1 MSDNNIPE
9 SERRLQEI
17 GNQLG
22 TPILSPTT
30 KIQGDD
36 GSVRSSSQSNTDI
49 QGTLDLQPSSKN
61 PLLQYIVA
69 GAIGL
74 GAVGVPLTVLFGL
87 GGTPTATKPTAP
99 EVEDTTS
106 SLADRELENLK
117 TQSALDIQAKPE
129 PQTVA
134 QTPKP
139 APTPTPAPTVAA
151 PKPKPQPVVK
161 TLAPQPRTIAVPPPT
176 VVAAT
181 PATVARPVPIP
192 VTRPVARPVPRPTP
206 APVIT
211 QPRPTPI
218 PVATQPTQA
227 IKPVEPEQPPLS
239 FEQASALG
247 MFGGDNDKS
256 DNGAMTLESGD
267 NSSLTL
273 ALPVGANVA
282 AHTVTPYT
290 SLSSRNSATNGT
302 ETPLSV
308 QLDQPIQLSQGFNLP
323 AGTIVQFG
331 ATVANNGAVTATSR
345 GVFIDGTEIKVPV
358 GAFALT
364 ASNSAA
370 LVANQRSLR
379 EGELSGADTTAAM
392 WGAAGGLG
400 KALVDSGNTS
410 VVNTSGLGTSVV
422 QTNNGGVNIP
432 GALLNSAF
440 SPLAKAK
447 ESRANALAQEL
458 QQSSKLNEIPVR
470 SPVRVYVAAAATV
483 QVPVSSDVTAADTG
497 TPAQGRVLSEGAVEQ
512 PPMMIPAQPI
522 SAVNVQPVVAP
533 TSTTAATQPV
543 VVPPPPTPANT
554 QPVSSTV
561 TPVTATTQPV
571 VSPLPT
577 TATTQPTTQPT
588 TQVNEGTNTLA
599 PIAPTKPNNVV
610 NAQPTIAPIQTSSPA
625 VNQPQSVVPTPATTA
640 TQPLRSRPSTPTQLP
655 NPTPTV
661 ATAQPIVTAPSPTTP
676 NPTTAVTQ
684 PSIVPQSSSGVVAQ
698 PIATPTTIDGA
709 VTNQP
714 ALIPQQP
721 LRTPATTTQP
731 TFIPNEPT
739 AVSPLVTTPQVIPS
753 TTTRS
758 TFIPPQPTTTTTQPT
773 PTPTQPV
780 VVQQQPALTTQ
791 PVTVP
796 SQPTSTTT
804 RTSPIAPTKPN
815 NIVNTQPQ
823 STVPSQAVDTSTTP
837 AFVPIQANSSID
849 EQSPPI
855 VTSTQLI
862 EAQSTQDPAPV
873 ITQPTTVGTP
883 SGLIPI
889 QFDNGGSIQ
898 PVTTQNPAMAPL
910 P

>member
-1 MSDNNIPE
+1 MSDNNVEI
-9 SERRLQEI
+9 SEKRLQEI

-36 GSVRSSSQSNTDI
+36 QSVPSSQSNADI
-49 QGTLDLQPSSKN
+49 EGTIDSQPSSKN

-87 GGTPTATKPTAP
+87 GGTPTAIKPTAP

-106 SLADRELENLK
+106 SLADRELDNLK
-117 TQSALDIQAKPE
+117 TQSALDIQAKSE

-139 APTPTPAPTVAA
+139 APTPAPTVAA
-151 PKPKPQPVVK
+151 PKSKPQPVVQ
-161 TLAPQPRTIAVPPPT
+161 APAPKPTTVAVQQPT

-181 PATVARPVPIP
+181 PAPIARPVPIP
-192 VTRPVARPVPRPTP
+192 VARPMPRPTP
-206 APVIT
+206 VPVVQ

-218 PVATQPTQA
+218 PVATQPTQPTQ
-227 IKPVEPEQPPLS
+227 PVTPVTPEQPPLS
-239 FEQASALG
+239 FEQALALG
-247 MFGGDNDKS
+247 MFGGDNDKP
-256 DNGAMTLESGD
+256 DNGATLAAAD
-267 NSSLTL
+267 NSALTL
-273 ALPVGANVA
+273 SLPVGANVA

-331 ATVANNGAVTATSR
+331 ATVADNGAVSATSR

-364 ASNSAA
+364 ASNSAV

-379 EGELSGADTTAAM
+379 EGELSGADNTAAM
-392 WGAAGGLG
+392 WGAAGSVG

-422 QTNNGGVNIP
+422 QTNNGNVNIP
-432 GALLNSAF
+432 GAILNGAF

-447 ESRANALAQEL
+447 EARANALAQEL
-458 QQSSKLNEIPVR
+458 QQSSRLNEIPVR
-470 SPVRVYVAAAATV
+470 SPVRVFVAAAATV
-483 QVPVSSDVTAADTG
+483 QVPVSSDVTAANTE
-497 TPAQGRVLSEGAVEQ
+497 TPAQGRVLDGGDVEQ
-512 PPMMIPAQPI
+512 PPTMIPTKPI
-522 SAVNVQPVVAP
+522 SAVNVQSPVTP

-543 VVPPPPTPANT
+543 VAP
-554 QPVSSTV
+554 S
-561 TPVTATTQPV
+561 PVTATTQPAT
-571 VSPLPT
+571 PL
-577 TATTQPTTQPT
+577 T
-588 TQVNEGTNTLA
+588 TQVNQGINTLS

-610 NAQPTIAPIQTSSPA
+610 NTQPTIAPIQSSSAAVTQPA
-625 VNQPQSVVPTPATTA
+625 VVVPTPVTTP
-640 TQPLRSRPSTPTQLP
+640 TQPLRSRPFTPTQLP
-655 NPTPTV
+655 TSTPTV
-661 ATAQPIVTAPSPTTP
+661 TTAQPIVTAPSPTTP
-676 NPTTAVTQ
+676 NPTTAITQ
-684 PSIVPQSSSGVVAQ
+684 PSIVPQSSNGVIAQ
-698 PIATPTTIDGA
+698 PIATPTTSERT
-709 VTNQP
+709 VSTKP
-714 ALIPQQP
+714 TLVPQQP
-721 LRTPATTTQP
+721 VQQPVTTTQ
-731 TFIPNEPT
+731 PT
-739 AVSPLVTTPQVIPS
+739 AVSPLLTTPQAIQS
-753 TTTRS
+753 TTTQS
-758 TFIPPQPTTTTTQPT
+758 TFTPPQPTTTPTQST

-780 VVQQQPALTTQ
+780 VIQQQPMATMQ
-791 PVTVP
+791 PVIAP

-804 RTSPIAPTKPN
+804 KTSPIAPTKPN

-823 STVPSQAVDTSTTP
+823 SNAPSQATGNNTTP
-837 AFVPIQANSSID
+837 AFIPIQANSGID
-849 EQSPPI
+849 AQSPPI
-855 VTSTQLI
+855 ITPTQLI
-862 EAQSTQDPAPV
+862 EVQNTQDPAQAA
-873 ITQPTTVGTP
+873 TQPITGGIS

-898 PVTTQNPAMAPL
+898 PVTTQTPAMAPL

>member
-30 KIQGDD
+30 KIQADD
-36 GSVRSSSQSNTDI
+36 GSVISSSQSNTDI

-117 TQSALDIQAKPE
+117 TQSALDIQAKGK

-139 APTPTPAPTVAA
+139 ASTPTPSPTVAA
-151 PKPKPQPVVK
+151 QPPKLQPVVK
-161 TLAPQPRTIAVPPPT
+161 TPAPQPRTIAVPPPT

-192 VTRPVARPVPRPTP
+192 VTRPVARPIPRPTP
-206 APVIT
+206 APVIQ

-218 PVATQPTQA
+218 PVATQPTQPVRV
-227 IKPVEPEQPPLS
+227 KPVEPEQPPLS

-256 DNGAMTLESGD
+256 DNGAMTLASD
-267 NSSLTL
+267 DSSALTL
-273 ALPVGANVA
+273 SLPVGANVA

-290 SLSSRNSATNGT
+290 SLSRNSATNGT

-331 ATVANNGAVTATSR
+331 ATVNDNGAVTATSR

-370 LVANQRSLR
+370 LVANQRSLL

-392 WGAAGGLG
+392 WGAAGSVG

-432 GALLNSAF
+432 GALLNGAF

-447 ESRANALAQEL
+447 EARANALAQEL

-470 SPVRVYVAAAATV
+470 SPVRVFVAAAATV
-483 QVPVSSDVTAADTG
+483 TVPVSSDVTAANTG
-497 TPAQGRVLSEGAVEQ
+497 TPAQGQVLSGGDVEQ
-512 PPMMIPAQPI
+512 PPTMIPTKPI

-533 TSTTAATQPV
+533 S
-543 VVPPPPTPANT
+543 PPTPANT
-554 QPVSSTV
+554 QPVSSTA

-577 TATTQPTTQPT
+577 TANIQPVVAPSPVTATTQPATPPT
-588 TQVNEGTNTLA
+588 TQVNQGINTLS

-610 NAQPTIAPIQTSSPA
+610 NTQPTIAPIQTSSPA
-625 VNQPQSVVPTPATTA
+625 VTQPTSVVPTPVTTA
-640 TQPLRSRPSTPTQLP
+640 TQPLRSRPSTPTQLST
-655 NPTPTV
+655 PTPTV
-661 ATAQPIVTAPSPTTP
+661 TTDRPIVTAPSPTTP
-676 NPTTAVTQ
+676 NPTTAITQ
-684 PSIVPQSSSGVVAQ
+684 PSVVPQSSNGVIAQ
-698 PIATPTTIDGA
+698 PIATPTTIDRSF
-709 VTNQP
+709 TNQST
-714 ALIPQQP
+714 LVPQQP
-721 LRTPATTTQP
+721 LRTPATTTHP
-731 TFIPNEPT
+731 TFIPSEPT
-739 AVSPLVTTPQVIPS
+739 AVSPLVTTPQVIQS

-758 TFIPPQPTTTTTQPT
+758 TFIPPQSTTTNQPT
-773 PTPTQPV
+773 PTPTQPI

-791 PVTVP
+791 PVIVP
-796 SQPTSTTT
+796 SQSTSTT

-823 STVPSQAVDTSTTP
+823 STAPSQAVETSTTP
-837 AFVPIQANSSID
+837 AFAPIPANSGID
-849 EQSPPI
+849 AQSPPI
-855 VTSTQLI
+855 ITSTQLI
-862 EAQSTQDPAPV
+862 EAQNTQNLTPIV
-873 ITQPTTVGTP
+873 TQPTTGGTP

>member
-30 KIQGDD
+30 KIQVDD
-36 GSVRSSSQSNTDI
+36 QSVPSSQSNADM
-49 QGTLDLQPSSKN
+49 QGTLDSQPSSKN

-74 GAVGVPLTVLFGL
+74 GAVGIPLTVLFGL

-106 SLADRELENLK
+106 SLADRELDNLK
-117 TQSALDIQAKPE
+117 TQSALDIQAKGE
-129 PQTVA
+129 TQTVA

-139 APTPTPAPTVAA
+139 VATPAPAPAPTVAA

-161 TLAPQPRTIAVPPPT
+161 ANTPKPRTIAVQRPT

-181 PATVARPVPIP
+181 PAPIAQPVPIP
-192 VTRPVARPVPRPTP
+192 VTRPIAQPIARTIP
-206 APVIT
+206 APVI
-211 QPRPTPI
+211 QQQRPTPT
-218 PVATQPTQA
+218 PVVTQPIQ
-227 IKPVEPEQPPLS
+227 PVTTEPPPLS

-256 DNGAMTLESGD
+256 DNGAMTLASGD

-331 ATVANNGAVTATSR
+331 ATVADNGAVTATSK
-345 GVFIDGTEIKVPV
+345 GVFIDGTEIKVPA

-392 WGAAGGLG
+392 WGAAGSVG

-422 QTNNGGVNIP
+422 QTNNGSVNIP
-432 GALLNSAF
+432 GALLNGAF
-440 SPLAKAK
+440 SDLAKAK
-447 ESRANALAQEL
+447 QSRANALSTEL

-470 SPVRVYVAAAATV
+470 SPVRVFVAAAAIV
-483 QVPVSSDVTAADTG
+483 QVPVNSDATSATG
-497 TPAQGRVLSEGAVEQ
+497 MPQRGQSLDGGDVEQ
-512 PPMMIPAQPI
+512 PPTMIPTKPI

-533 TSTTAATQPV
+533 TSTTATIQ
-543 VVPPPPTPANT
+543 
-554 QPVSSTV
+554 
-561 TPVTATTQPV
+561 PVTAI
-571 VSPLPT
+571 PT
-577 TATTQPTTQPT
+577 SQPTQ
-588 TQVNEGTNTLA
+588 GINTPS
-599 PIAPTKPNNVV
+599 PIAPTKPNNVA
-610 NAQPTIAPIQTSSPA
+610 NTQPAI
-625 VNQPQSVVPTPATTA
+625 VVPTPVTTS
-640 TQPLRSRPSTPTQLP
+640 TQPLRSIPSNPTQIIP
-655 NPTPTV
+655 TQTPTV
-661 ATAQPIVTAPSPTTP
+661 TTSQPIVTAPSPTQLP
-676 NPTTAVTQ
+676 A
-684 PSIVPQSSSGVVAQ
+684 
-698 PIATPTTIDGA
+698 AT
-709 VTNQP
+709 
-714 ALIPQQP
+714 
-721 LRTPATTTQP
+721 
-731 TFIPNEPT
+731 
-739 AVSPLVTTPQVIPS
+739 
-753 TTTRS
+753 
-758 TFIPPQPTTTTTQPT
+758 
-773 PTPTQPV
+773 TQPV
-780 VVQQQPALTTQ
+780 VIQQQPTATTQ
-791 PVTVP
+791 PIIAP

-804 RTSPIAPTKPN
+804 KTSPLAPTKPN

-837 AFVPIQANSSID
+837 AFAPIPANSGID
-849 EQSPPI
+849 TQSPPI
-855 VTSTQLI
+855 ITSTQLI
-862 EAQSTQDPAPV
+862 EAQNTQDLAP
-873 ITQPTTVGTP
+873 IATQPTTGGTP

-898 PVTTQNPAMAPL
+898 PVITPNPAMAPL

>member
-36 GSVRSSSQSNTDI
+36 QSVPSSQNNTDI
-49 QGTLDLQPSSKN
+49 QGTIDSQPSSKN

-106 SLADRELENLK
+106 SLADRELDNLK
-117 TQSALDIQAKPE
+117 TQSALDIQAKGE

-139 APTPTPAPTVAA
+139 ATTPAPTPTPTVAA
-151 PKPKPQPVVK
+151 PQQSPQPVVK
-161 TLAPQPRTIAVPPPT
+161 APVPKPTTIAVQQPK

-181 PATVARPVPIP
+181 PA
-192 VTRPVARPVPRPTP
+192 PVARPVSIPVTTPIAQPVPKPIP
-206 APVIT
+206 APVIP
-211 QPRPTPI
+211 QPRPILI
-218 PVATQPTQA
+218 PVATQPTQPV
-227 IKPVEPEQPPLS
+227 KPVTPESPPLS

-256 DNGAMTLESGD
+256 DNGSMTLASEE

-273 ALPVGANVA
+273 SLPVGANVA

-331 ATVANNGAVTATSR
+331 ATVADNGAVTATSK

-379 EGELSGADTTAAM
+379 DGELSGADNTAAI
-392 WGAAGGLG
+392 WGAAGGVG
-400 KALVDSGNTS
+400 KALIDSGNTS

-422 QTNNGGVNIP
+422 QTNNGNVNIP
-432 GALLNSAF
+432 GAILNGAF

-470 SPVRVYVAAAATV
+470 SPVRVFVAAAATV
-483 QVPVSSDVTAADTG
+483 AVPVSSDVTAADTG
-497 TPAQGRVLSEGAVEQ
+497 TLTQGRVLGGGDVEQ
-512 PPMMIPAQPI
+512 PPTMIPTNQPAI
-522 SAVNVQPVVAP
+522 TIPIGSVNA
-533 TSTTAATQPV
+533 
-543 VVPPPPTPANT
+543 
-554 QPVSSTV
+554 
-561 TPVTATTQPV
+561 
-571 VSPLPT
+571 
-577 TATTQPTTQPT
+577 PTTQATHGISTPS
-588 TQVNEGTNTLA
+588 

-610 NAQPTIAPIQTSSPA
+610 N
-625 VNQPQSVVPTPATTA
+625 
-640 TQPLRSRPSTPTQLP
+640 
-655 NPTPTV
+655 
-661 ATAQPIVTAPSPTTP
+661 
-676 NPTTAVTQ
+676 
-684 PSIVPQSSSGVVAQ
+684 
-698 PIATPTTIDGA
+698 
-709 VTNQP
+709 
-714 ALIPQQP
+714 
-721 LRTPATTTQP
+721 TQP
-731 TFIPNEPT
+731 TFIP
-739 AVSPLVTTPQVIPS
+739 PQS
-753 TTTRS
+753 
-758 TFIPPQPTTTTTQPT
+758 TTTTTQPT
-773 PTPTQPV
+773 PTQTQLPAAPTQPV
-780 VVQQQPALTTQ
+780 VIQQQPTATTQ
-791 PVTVP
+791 PVIAP

-804 RTSPIAPTKPN
+804 NTSPIAPTKPN

-823 STVPSQAVDTSTTP
+823 SNAPSQATGNNTTP
-837 AFVPIQANSSID
+837 AFIPIQANSGID
-849 EQSPPI
+849 AQSPPI
-855 VTSTQLI
+855 ITPTQLI
-862 EAQSTQDPAPV
+862 EVQNTQDPAQTA
-873 ITQPTTVGTP
+873 TQPTTGGIP

-898 PVTTQNPAMAPL
+898 PVTTPNPAMAPL

>member
-1 MSDNNIPE
+1 MSDNNIAE

-30 KIQGDD
+30 KIQVDD
-36 GSVRSSSQSNTDI
+36 QSVPSSQSNADI
-49 QGTLDLQPSSKN
+49 EGTLDSQPSSKN

-74 GAVGVPLTVLFGL
+74 GAVGIPLTVLFGL

-106 SLADRELENLK
+106 SLADRELDNLK
-117 TQSALDIQAKPE
+117 TQSALDIQAKGE
-129 PQTVA
+129 TQTVA

-139 APTPTPAPTVAA
+139 VATPAPAPAPTVAA

-161 TLAPQPRTIAVPPPT
+161 ANTPKPRTIAVQRPT

-181 PATVARPVPIP
+181 PAPIARPVPIP
-192 VTRPVARPVPRPTP
+192 VARPMPRPTP
-206 APVIT
+206 VPVVQ

-218 PVATQPTQA
+218 PVATQPTQPTQ
-227 IKPVEPEQPPLS
+227 PVTPVTPEQPPLS

-256 DNGAMTLESGD
+256 DNGATLAAAD
-267 NSSLTL
+267 NSALTL
-273 ALPVGANVA
+273 SLPVGANVA

-331 ATVANNGAVTATSR
+331 ATVADNGAVTATSK

-392 WGAAGGLG
+392 WGAAGSLG

-422 QTNNGGVNIP
+422 QTNSGNVNIP
-432 GALLNSAF
+432 GALLNGAF

-447 ESRANALAQEL
+447 EARANTLATEL

-470 SPVRVYVAAAATV
+470 SLVRVFVAAAATV
-483 QVPVSSDVTAADTG
+483 QVPVTSDATSATG
-497 TPAQGRVLSEGAVEQ
+497 MPQRGQSVDGGDVEQ
-512 PPMMIPAQPI
+512 PPTMIPTKPI

-533 TSTTAATQPV
+533 TSTTATIQ
-543 VVPPPPTPANT
+543 
-554 QPVSSTV
+554 
-561 TPVTATTQPV
+561 PVTAI
-571 VSPLPT
+571 PT
-577 TATTQPTTQPT
+577 SQPTQ
-588 TQVNEGTNTLA
+588 GINTPS
-599 PIAPTKPNNVV
+599 PIAPTKPNNVA
-610 NAQPTIAPIQTSSPA
+610 NTQPAI
-625 VNQPQSVVPTPATTA
+625 VVPTPVTTS
-640 TQPLRSRPSTPTQLP
+640 TQPLRSIPSTPTQLIP
-655 NPTPTV
+655 TQTPTV
-661 ATAQPIVTAPSPTTP
+661 TTSQPIVTAPSPTQLP
-676 NPTTAVTQ
+676 AATTQSVVTQ
-684 PSIVPQSSSGVVAQ
+684 QQSTA
-698 PIATPTTIDGA
+698 
-709 VTNQP
+709 
-714 ALIPQQP
+714 
-721 LRTPATTTQP
+721 TTQP
-731 TFIPNEPT
+731 II
-739 AVSPLVTTPQVIPS
+739 A
-753 TTTRS
+753 
-758 TFIPPQPTTTTTQPT
+758 
-773 PTPTQPV
+773 
-780 VVQQQPALTTQ
+780 
-791 PVTVP
+791 P

-804 RTSPIAPTKPN
+804 KTSPLAPTKPN

-823 STVPSQAVDTSTTP
+823 SNAPSQATGNNTTP
-837 AFVPIQANSSID
+837 AFIPIPANSGID
-849 EQSPPI
+849 AQSPPI

-862 EAQSTQDPAPV
+862 EAQNTQDPAQTA
-873 ITQPTTVGTP
+873 TQPTTGGTP
-883 SGLIPI
+883 SGLKPI

-898 PVTTQNPAMAPL
+898 PVTTPNPAMAPL

>member
-36 GSVRSSSQSNTDI
+36 GSVISSSQSNADI
-49 QGTLDLQPSSKN
+49 QGTLDSQPSSKN

-87 GGTPTATKPTAP
+87 GGTPMATKPTAP

-117 TQSALDIQAKPE
+117 TQSALDIQAKSE

-161 TLAPQPRTIAVPPPT
+161 TDAPQPRTIAVPPPT
-176 VVAAT
+176 VVAVT

-192 VTRPVARPVPRPTP
+192 VTRPVARPMPRPTP

-211 QPRPTPI
+211 QPRPNPI
-218 PVATQPTQA
+218 PVATQPAQPV
-227 IKPVEPEQPPLS
+227 KPAAPEQPPLS

-256 DNGAMTLESGD
+256 DNGAMTLASD
-267 NSSLTL
+267 DSSSLTL

-331 ATVANNGAVTATSR
+331 ATVADNGAVTATSKS
-345 GVFIDGTEIKVPV
+345 VFIDGTEIKVPV

-400 KALVDSGNTS
+400 KALVDSSNTS

-422 QTNNGGVNIP
+422 QTNNGGVSIP
-432 GALLNSAF
+432 GALLNGAF

-470 SPVRVYVAAAATV
+470 SPVRVFVAAAAAIT
-483 QVPVSSDVTAADTG
+483 VPVSSDVTAANTG
-497 TPAQGRVLSEGAVEQ
+497 TPAQGQVLSGGDVEQ
-512 PPMMIPAQPI
+512 PPTMIPTKPI
-522 SAVNVQPVVAP
+522 SVVNVQPVVAP
-533 TSTTAATQPV
+533 
-543 VVPPPPTPANT
+543 PP
-554 QPVSSTV
+554 
-561 TPVTATTQPV
+561 
-571 VSPLPT
+571 PT
-577 TATTQPTTQPT
+577 TATTQPVAPQTPATATSKPTFTPQVPITPTTQPAT
-588 TQVNEGTNTLA
+588 FAPIQPSMGIIGQS

-610 NAQPTIAPIQTSSPA
+610 NT
-625 VNQPQSVVPTPATTA
+625 QPQSVVPQPTITP
-640 TQPLRSRPSTPTQLP
+640 TQSVQSTQFTPTQLIQ
-655 NPTPTV
+655 TPT
-661 ATAQPIVTAPSPTTP
+661 ATTPSAIITSPSPARA
-676 NPTTAVTQ
+676 PTQSTAITQ
-684 PSIVPQSSSGVVAQ
+684 PSVVPQQSNSGAAQ
-698 PIATPTTIDGA
+698 PTTIP
-709 VTNQP
+709 TTIETFTSEPTLISPQP
-714 ALIPQQP
+714 A
-721 LRTPATTTQP
+721 TVTTTQ
-731 TFIPNEPT
+731 
-739 AVSPLVTTPQVIPS
+739 
-753 TTTRS
+753 S
-758 TFIPPQPTTTTTQPT
+758 TFIPPQPATAPSQPRTTTAQPIQTTTTQPT
-773 PTPTQPV
+773 ITTTQST
-780 VVQQQPALTTQ
+780 TTQ
-791 PVTVP
+791 PVITEQ
-796 SQPTSTTT
+796 QPTTTSEPT
-804 RTSPIAPTKPN
+804 GATKPLSPIAPTKPN
-815 NIVNTQPQ
+815 NVVNTQPQ
-823 STVPSQAVDTSTTP
+823 SVVPQPLAPAPIQSNSGINAQSLPIVTP
-837 AFVPIQANSSID
+837 AQFIEAQNTQASATQTTISNQTDSTIVPIQFND
-849 EQSPPI
+849 
-855 VTSTQLI
+855 
-862 EAQSTQDPAPV
+862 
-873 ITQPTTVGTP
+873 
-883 SGLIPI
+883 
-889 QFDNGGSIQ
+889 GGSIQ
-898 PVTTQNPAMAPL
+898 PIVARQPGVETTTPNPAMAPL

>member
-1 MSDNNIPE
+1 MSDDNIFE

-22 TPILSPTT
+22 TPILSSTT

-36 GSVRSSSQSNTDI
+36 GSVISSSQNNDDI
-49 QGTLDLQPSSKN
+49 QGTLDSQPSSKN

-74 GAVGVPLTVLFGL
+74 GAVGIPLTVLFGL
-87 GGTPTATKPTAP
+87 GGTPTATKPNVP

-106 SLADRELENLK
+106 SLADRELDNLK
-117 TQSALDIQAKPE
+117 TQGALDIQAKGE

-139 APTPTPAPTVAA
+139 ATTVAPVPTPTVAA
-151 PKPKPQPVVK
+151 PKPKPQPVVQ
-161 TLAPQPRTIAVPPPT
+161 APAPKPRTVVVQQPT

-192 VTRPVARPVPRPTP
+192 VARPIPRAIP
-206 APVIT
+206 APVIQ
-211 QPRPTPI
+211 QPRPIPI
-218 PVATQPTQA
+218 SVAAQPTQ
-227 IKPVEPEQPPLS
+227 PVQTVRPIEPEQPPLS

-247 MFGGDNDKS
+247 MFGGENEKPDSGALALAAGDN
-256 DNGAMTLESGD
+256 
-267 NSSLTL
+267 NSSLALT
-273 ALPVGANVA
+273 LPVGANVA

-323 AGTIVQFG
+323 VGTIVQFG
-331 ATVANNGAVTATSR
+331 VTVADNGAVTATSK

-364 ASNSAA
+364 ASNSTA

-379 EGELSGADTTAAM
+379 DGELSSADNTAAI
-392 WGAAGGLG
+392 WGAAGGVG
-400 KALVDSGNTS
+400 KALIDSGNTS

-432 GALLNSAF
+432 GALLNGAF

-447 ESRANALAQEL
+447 ETRANALAQEL
-458 QQSSKLNEIPVR
+458 QQLSKLNEIPVR
-470 SPVRVYVAAAATV
+470 SPVRVFVAAAAIV

-497 TPAQGRVLSEGAVEQ
+497 MLTQGRVLGGGDIEQ
-512 PPMMIPAQPI
+512 PPTMIPTKPI

-533 TSTTAATQPV
+533 PPSTT
-543 VVPPPPTPANT
+543 ANT
-554 QPVSSTV
+554 QPVI
-561 TPVTATTQPV
+561 PIPIPATTQPV
-571 VSPLPT
+571 N
-577 TATTQPTTQPT
+577 APTTQA
-588 TQVNEGTNTLA
+588 TQGISTPS

-610 NAQPTIAPIQTSSPA
+610 NTQPTIAPIQTS
-625 VNQPQSVVPTPATTA
+625 
-640 TQPLRSRPSTPTQLP
+640 
-655 NPTPTV
+655 NPV
-661 ATAQPIVTAPSPTTP
+661 
-676 NPTTAVTQ
+676 VTQ
-684 PSIVPQSSSGVVAQ
+684 PTLV
-698 PIATPTTIDGA
+698 
-709 VTNQP
+709 
-714 ALIPQQP
+714 PQQP
-721 LRTPATTTQP
+721 LQQPATTTQP
-731 TFIPNEPT
+731 TFIPSQPT
-739 AVSPLVTTPQVIPS
+739 TVSPLVTTPQVIQS

-758 TFIPPQPTTTTTQPT
+758 TFIPPQSTTTSQPA
-773 PTPTQPV
+773 PIPTQPV
-780 VVQQQPALTTQ
+780 IA
-791 PVTVP
+791 P

-804 RTSPIAPTKPN
+804 KTSPIAPTKPN

-823 STVPSQAVDTSTTP
+823 SNAPSQATSDNTTP
-837 AFVPIQANSSID
+837 EFAPIPANSGTNA
-849 EQSPPI
+849 QSLPI

-862 EAQSTQDPAPV
+862 EAQNTQYLAPV
-873 ITQPTTVGTP
+873 ITQTTTGETP
-883 SGLIPI
+883 PGFIPI

>member
-30 KIQGDD
+30 HIQVDD
-36 GSVRSSSQSNTDI
+36 QSVPSSQSNADI
-49 QGTLDLQPSSKN
+49 EGTIDSQPSSKN

-74 GAVGVPLTVLFGL
+74 GAVGIPLTVLFGL
-87 GGTPTATKPTAP
+87 GGTPQTATKPTVP

-106 SLADRELENLK
+106 STSDRELDDLK
-117 TQSALDIQAKPE
+117 TQSALDIQAKSE

-139 APTPTPAPTVAA
+139 AVTPVTTPPKTVA
-151 PKPKPQPVVK
+151 PKQSPQPVVQ
-161 TLAPQPRTIAVPPPT
+161 APAKPRTIAVQQPT
-176 VVAAT
+176 VVVAAT
-181 PATVARPVPIP
+181 PATVARPVTIP
-192 VTRPVARPVPRPTP
+192 VTRPISRIVPKPTP
-206 APVIT
+206 APVAQT
-211 QPRPTPI
+211 QRPTPI
-218 PVATQPTQA
+218 AVATTPNTQPTQ
-227 IKPVEPEQPPLS
+227 PVTPEQPPLS

-247 MFGGDNDKS
+247 MFGGDNDKPDDGS
-256 DNGAMTLESGD
+256 LAVANGDTST
-267 NSSLTL
+267 LTL
-273 ALPVGANVA
+273 MLPVGANVV

-331 ATVANNGAVTATSR
+331 ATVADNGAVTATSKS
-345 GVFIDGTEIKVPV
+345 VFIDGTEIKVPV

-392 WGAAGGLG
+392 WGAAGSVG

-422 QTNNGGVNIP
+422 QTNNGSVNIP
-432 GALLNSAF
+432 GALLNGAF

-483 QVPVSSDVTAADTG
+483 AVPVSSDVTAADTG

-512 PPMMIPAQPI
+512 PPTMIPTKPI

-533 TSTTAATQPV
+533 TSTTA
-543 VVPPPPTPANT
+543 
-554 QPVSSTV
+554 
-561 TPVTATTQPV
+561 
-571 VSPLPT
+571 
-577 TATTQPTTQPT
+577 TTQPTTPPT
-588 TQVNEGTNTLA
+588 TQMNQGINTLA

-610 NAQPTIAPIQTSSPA
+610 NTQPTIAPIQTSSPA
-625 VNQPQSVVPTPATTA
+625 VTQPQSVVPTPVPTA
-640 TQPLRSRPSTPTQLP
+640 TQPLRSRPSTPTQLST
-655 NPTPTV
+655 PTPTV
-661 ATAQPIVTAPSPTTP
+661 TTAQPIVTAPSPTTP
-676 NPTTAVTQ
+676 NPATAITQ
-684 PSIVPQSSSGVVAQ
+684 PSVVSQSSNGVIAQ
-698 PIATPTTIDGA
+698 PIATPTTIDRSEIA
-709 VTNQP
+709 QP
-714 ALIPQQP
+714 ALVPQQP
-721 LRTPATTTQP
+721 IRTPATTTQP
-731 TFIPNEPT
+731 TFIPSEPT
-739 AVSPLVTTPQVIPS
+739 AGSPLVTTPQVIQS
-753 TTTRS
+753 TTTQS
-758 TFIPPQPTTTTTQPT
+758 TFIPPQSTATSQPTPTTTQP
-773 PTPTQPV
+773 V
-780 VVQQQPALTTQ
+780 I
-791 PVTVP
+791 VP

-815 NIVNTQPQ
+815 NIINTQPQ
-823 STVPSQAVDTSTTP
+823 STAPSQATGSDTTP
-837 AFVPIQANSSID
+837 AFIPIQANSGID
-849 EQSPPI
+849 AQSPPI
-855 VTSTQLI
+855 VTPTQLI
-862 EAQSTQDPAPV
+862 EAQNTQDPAPA
-873 ITQPTTVGTP
+873 ITQPTTGGTP

-898 PVTTQNPAMAPL
+898 PVTTQNPARAPL